1 MPANMTAIAAVAEN
15 GVIGRDGDLP
25 WDPVEGDLLHFKEE
39 TIGHPVIMGR
49 VTYDSIVDRL
59 GGPLPERQNIVV
71 SRSNHYHE
79 ENVRTVRSPGSAI
92 SLALRIDDAA
102 YVIGGE
108 SIYRALLP
116 FCTRMLITE
125 VPGEYEGDA
134 RFPDWDDRGWKEAG
148 REELS
153 ESVALVEYRNVER

>member
-1 MPANMTAIAAVAEN
+1 MPADMTAIAAVADN

-25 WDPVEGDLLHFKEE
+25 WSLVEGDLPRFKEE
-39 TIGHPVIMGR
+39 TTGHPVIMGR
-49 VTYDSIVDRL
+49 VTYEFIVERL
-59 GGPLPERQNIVV
+59 GGPLSDRQSIVV
-71 SRSNHYHE
+71 SRSSYFKE

-92 SLALRIDDAA
+92 SLAFRIDDEA

-116 FCTRMLITE
+116 FCTRMLLTE

-134 RFPDWDDRGWKEAG
+134 YFPEWSDGYWEEVS

-153 ESVALVEYRNVER
+153 EGVELAEYEKAD